1 MFLVASAN
9 PEDYTSRGRIITPLK
24 DRFGAQ
30 IRTHYPTTVNDEIAI
45 VDQEWQR
52 FTGDGPDFHVPQF
65 MKEIIA
71 EVTHLARKSPDIGQR
86 SGVSVRVSIANQETV
101 VSNAIRRAVRLGEKL
116 AVPRISDLGYI
127 VASTTGKVELESF
140 EDTDE
145 QKLIDDLARKA
156 VLAVFNRY
164 YRADQLEGIVKQ
176 FGNGFSI
183 EVSDALTSKSYVKS
197 LKEIDGLVAAVKQVN
212 ASETP
217 EIVASAVEFILE
229 GLHLNKRL
237 NKATVNGRTVYRH

>member
-1 MFLVASAN
+1 V
-9 PEDYTSRGRIITPLK
+9 E
-24 DRFGAQ
+24 
-30 IRTHYPTTVNDEIAI
+30 
-45 VDQEWQR
+45 QEWRR
-52 FTGDGPDFHVPQF
+52 FSGEGPDFHVPQF

-71 EVTHLARKSPDIGQR
+71 EITHLARRSPDIGQR

-145 QKLIDDLARKA
+145 HKLVDDLSRKA

-164 YRADQLEGIVKQ
+164 YRPDQLEDIVRQ
-176 FGNGFSI
+176 FSNAFSV
-183 EVSDALTSKSYVKS
+183 ETSDAMSSKEYVRNM
-197 LKEIDGLVAAVKQVN
+197 KEIGGLARAVKQVN
-212 ASETP
+212 SSDTP

-237 NKATVNGRTVYRH
+237 NKITVNGRTVYRH